1 MRRKKTDALSFATFY
16 FCALRLL
23 ARIISDGSRSARLSS
38 GQSLLHRAFS
48 MGNNFE
54 DFFAF
59 PYERSVLLICC
70 VGSKNSRLACAH
82 LTGDFSSREPR
93 TRRKLGP
100 VSVRES
106 AAFSGRHAET
116 QREKCEATL
125 LCARFPRGPR
135 PSQPRR
141 AFVRLR
147 VVRAQ
152 HRTPRSRVPPRARA
166 MSSLAASLGGVVPAR
181 ADRRGD
187 SRTARVGTAGRRA
200 TVVAHARAGDDLD
213 APSPTRVAPE
223 DSRWVE
229 APAPPPS
236 SVRDAPKKV
245 RLRLPR
251 ARREITKCRTS
262 RVRHKHPKISRLI
275 IALDSR
281 RTAARPV
288 APRTRH
294 R

>member
-1 MRRKKTDALSFATFY
+1 MGKTSKIFY
-16 FCALRLL
+16 ASG
-23 ARIISDGSRSARLSS
+23 RISEFPGGKQWQTSE
-38 GQSLLHRAFS
+38 RA
-48 MGNNFE
+48 
-54 DFFAF
+54 AF

-229 APAPPPS
+229 APAPPP
-236 SVRDAPKKV
+236 
-245 RLRLPR
+245 LFR
-251 ARREITKCRTS
+251 ARRPQEGASPAPARAPRDHQVSHID
-262 RVRHKHPKISRLI
+262 VRHKHPKISRLI